1 MSLTLTNIETAI
13 GSIGRLSASAPV
25 QIGSLVLTGME
36 VPDRIRDGGQQ
47 QVVVHRL
54 PGGGRV
60 LDAIGNDPSRLELE
74 GRFLGPTAFA
84 RAQMLKQMR
93 IAGKPISFS
102 GAGLKLTVKIAEFS
116 CDYQQKGVV
125 IPYRLALEQP
135 DQQPPTAK
143 SASTS
148 GLSSLIGKDAASAV
162 NSVTS
167 AVTHVATVA
176 SNIVGQMGSI
186 VGQITPIADMIGV
199 GGVFSKIQ
207 GDLSVA
213 NGLTGAAVNLASVPE
228 SAASVVSSLESAGSG
243 LMTTIGQTGANL
255 ESVVMNGAA
264 GLSTLTQNAELHTT
278 SAQSG
283 ALVNRAYAN
292 TITATGGTQNG
303 PLVVV

>member
-84 RAQMLKQMR
+84 RSQMLKQMR
-93 IAGKPISFS
+93 IAGRPVAFS
-102 GAGLKLTVKIAEFS
+102 GAGLTLTVKIAEFS

-125 IPYRLALEQP
+125 IPYRLVLEQP
-135 DQQPPTAK
+135 AQSAVTAGANL
-143 SASTS
+143 SS
-148 GLSSLIGKDAASAV
+148 LSSLIGDDAANAISGITDSL
-162 NSVTS
+162 ND
-167 AVTHVATVA
+167 VATIA
-176 SNIVGQMGSI
+176 GNITGELGSI
-186 VGQITPIADMIGV
+186 VGQVAPIANMVGA
-199 GGVFSKIQ
+199 GGVFAGIQ
-207 GDLSVA
+207 SDLTTA
-213 NGLTGAAVNLASVPE
+213 NGLSGAAVNLASVPTG
-228 SAASVVSSLESAGSG
+228 AASLVSSLEGAGSG
-243 LMTTIGQTGANL
+243 LTTALSQTGSNL
-255 ESVVMNGAA
+255 EGISLNGTA

-278 SAQSG
+278 AAQSG

-292 TITATGGTQNG
+292 TITATDGTQNG
-303 PLVVV
+303 PLVSAW